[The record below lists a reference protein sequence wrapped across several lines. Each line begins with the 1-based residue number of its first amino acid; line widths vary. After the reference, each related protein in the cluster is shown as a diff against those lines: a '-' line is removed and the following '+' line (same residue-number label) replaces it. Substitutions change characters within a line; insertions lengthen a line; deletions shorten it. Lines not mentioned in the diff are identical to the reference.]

1 MTRLQE
7 AGNEV
12 KVEGNEV
19 PPGRGTKRSGVVVMS
34 GAGESVAENGD
45 PEHQPE
51 KAILDSGN
59 SHGLGSLDWNLK

>member
-12 KVEGNEV
+12 KVEGNKV
-19 PPGRGTKRSGVVVMS
+19 PPGRGTKRSGVVAMS
-34 GAGESVAENGD
+34 GTGESVAENGD
-45 PEHQPE
+45 PENQTE
-51 KAILDSGN
+51 KATVDSGN

>member
-12 KVEGNEV
+12 KD
-19 PPGRGTKRSGVVVMS
+19 PPGRGTKRSAVVAMS
-34 GAGESVAENGD
+34 GAGQSAAENGD

-51 KAILDSGN
+51 KATLDSGN
-59 SHGLGSLDWNLK
+59 SHALGSLDWNLK